1 MVSKPG
7 SINEQGEPVTKV
19 KILSGSNKGI
29 EFYIVDD
36 GWYKFHL
43 QRDTYKETI
52 KIKKLVKLFQKEN
65 GVQLRDKGIDLIGF
79 IYNPELSGNGH
90 DGEVILKVANSN
102 FLQLNDNSIKNIWDI
117 FNTYIKFAN
126 KHNFKYGGFFATSV
140 GNGDKFYLS
149 NRNDDFNTSIA
160 KIPKTYEKFVN
171 TIIGSSLT
179 LKLRV
184 EEEWNAQYPNARA
197 NLVDELVKRGYR
209 QFEDRPIVD
218 NLGNPQGVDI
228 CVEGPNVEKE
238 ITDLINY
245 LSVFEAP
252 VYHLQINATNNSESE
267 FNFYFN
273 KIFDESNRM
282 TNEGKKFIHKELE
295 KE

>member
-1 MVSKPG
+1 MRVQSFLSKKRNMLIVLIGIIFVIFVVLKIYNAFFGGYKTIEGYLNSKYSFKWEMVSEPG
-7 SINEQGEPVTKV
+7 TINEQGEPVTKV
-19 KILSGSNKGI
+19 KILSGSHKGI

-149 NRNDDFNTSIA
+149 NRINDLNPSIA
-160 KIPKTYEKFVN
+160 KIPKTYEEFVN
-171 TIIGSSLT
+171 TII
-179 LKLRV
+179 
-184 EEEWNAQYPNARA
+184 
-197 NLVDELVKRGYR
+197 
-209 QFEDRPIVD
+209 
-218 NLGNPQGVDI
+218 
-228 CVEGPNVEKE
+228 
-238 ITDLINY
+238 
-245 LSVFEAP
+245 
-252 VYHLQINATNNSESE
+252 ATS
-267 FNFYFN
+267 
-273 KIFDESNRM
+273 
-282 TNEGKKFIHKELE
+282 
-295 KE
+295 